1 MSGGTGAWRLLVTAA
16 TALAVAPFA
25 VVVATAEW
33 EFGRERHLSG
43 RGWRLLLCGALV
55 GLPVTVATT
64 HVAWGP
70 LLGRVAAY
78 LLAAGGAIAT
88 AVGAARAATL
98 WCVAGDTPSGAA
110 TPVET
115 LDGQTG
121 VRAPFSD
128 RRCLCCR
135 WRVEPAAT
143 DPPGAGAETDAGTDS
158 GVDTDTRPAADADP
172 DADTLAAADGP
183 VRGPAV
189 AAGTVGDR
197 VSVDGER
204 VDLAGARLYGGEP
217 RVVPE
222 AEWPELSR
230 SLRGYLAGF
239 DPTHLDD
246 TVAADDEVDEPLC
259 AVEWRVE
266 TGDDVTVVDPA
277 EPAVYLGDRAGA
289 AARLRRALRRRLLPG
304 LVAGSVGLAAWSLT
318 VSLPA

>member
-1 MSGGTGAWRLLVTAA
+1 MRLLVTAA

-64 HVAWGP
+64 PVAWGP
-70 LLGRVAAY
+70 LLARVAAY
-78 LLAAGGAIAT
+78 LLAAGGVIVT
-88 AVGAARAATL
+88 AVGAARVATL
-98 WCVAGDTPSGAA
+98 WRVAGDTPSGAA

-115 LDGQTG
+115 LDGETG

-143 DPPGAGAETDAGTDS
+143 DAPAAEVDTTVGT
-158 GVDTDTRPAADADP
+158 GVDSET
-172 DADTLAAADGP
+172 DADTLATADGP

-197 VSVDGER
+197 VSVDGDR

-222 AEWPELSR
+222 GEWPELSR
-230 SLRGYLAGF
+230 SLRGYLVGF

-246 TVAADDEVDEPLC
+246 AAVAADGADEPLR

-266 TGDDVTVVDPA
+266 VGDDVTVVDPT
-277 EPAVYLGDRAGA
+277 EPTVYLGARDGA
-289 AARLRRALRRRLLPG
+289 AARLRRALLWRLLPG
-304 LVAGSVGLAAWSLT
+304 VVAAAVGLAAWLLT
-318 VSLPA
+318 VSVPA

>member
-33 EFGRERHLSG
+33 DFGQERHLSG

-64 HVAWGP
+64 PAAWGP
-70 LLGRVAAY
+70 LLARVAAY

-98 WCVAGDTPSGAA
+98 WRVAGDTPSGPVA
-110 TPVET
+110 PVET

-121 VRAPFSD
+121 VCAPFSD

-135 WRVEPAAT
+135 WRVEPADGVGVGDDGSRHPVSG
-143 DPPGAGAETDAGTDS
+143 DPPTTDS
-158 GVDTDTRPAADADP
+158 T

-217 RVVPE
+217 RAVPE

-246 TVAADDEVDEPLC
+246 AAVDADDGSDEPLR

-266 TGDDVTVVDPA
+266 TGDEVTVVNPT
-277 EPAVYLGDRAGA
+277 EPAVYLGDRDGA
-289 AARLRRALRRRLLPG
+289 AARLRRALLWRLLPG
-304 LVAGSVGLAAWSLT
+304 LCAIALSTISQIWMI
-318 VSLPA
+318 